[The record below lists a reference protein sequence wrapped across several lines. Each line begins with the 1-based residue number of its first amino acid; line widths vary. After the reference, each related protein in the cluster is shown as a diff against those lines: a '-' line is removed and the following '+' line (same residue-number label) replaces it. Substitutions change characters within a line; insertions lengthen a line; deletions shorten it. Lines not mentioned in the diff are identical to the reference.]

1 LKEINIDLKNNRFCS
16 FKVIKEGDMDMIK
29 KIVDLFKS
37 TNNSKQISLDKTV
50 RIQQAYIKEIR
61 TRDLLN
67 DNIELTEIP
76 DVFQLLL
83 SSDENIKLQA
93 ATVISNVLNSLIL
106 TDLIKLDIIFR
117 ERTSYE
123 WYYEWSNSNPIELLH
138 PLMAKEEKFS
148 ILGLSSFHPS
158 GYFREKAILALSD
171 MNTGGAIPYILI
183 RLNDWVRQVRI
194 MSQKQIKRYLK
205 PEYARD
211 FVRNLPLVLRLKECS
226 RDDHLEVVNSVISI
240 ISSEEGSNELINGL
254 ETDDPKLRLAC
265 YKIILQTK
273 LMDTRTIIKNIMK
286 DSNPFNRLFVLKNI
300 KSEVTREDFLVLLK

>member
-1 LKEINIDLKNNRFCS
+1 MKEINIDLKNNRFCS

-138 PLMAKEEKFS
+138 
-148 ILGLSSFHPS
+148 
-158 GYFREKAILALSD
+158 
-171 MNTGGAIPYILI
+171 
-183 RLNDWVRQVRI
+183 
-194 MSQKQIKRYLK
+194 
-205 PEYARD
+205 
-211 FVRNLPLVLRLKECS
+211 
-226 RDDHLEVVNSVISI
+226 
-240 ISSEEGSNELINGL
+240 
-254 ETDDPKLRLAC
+254 
-265 YKIILQTK
+265 
-273 LMDTRTIIKNIMK
+273 
-286 DSNPFNRLFVLKNI
+286 
-300 KSEVTREDFLVLLK
+300 VLLPH